1 MTSSAILEWLTYVLG
16 IGGVAGFIAYE
27 FSGLQTYRD
36 RKPVCWAVISL
47 TGPGTL
53 GSIELTVRN
62 RAPAD
67 LFIVALEVIDPGR
80 LRLTGPGA
88 EAGRRAPIDATVAPC
103 PPLASAFPTGTY
115 TLPCA
120 FLGTDMRA
128 MTLRLVVRHPR
139 SFREEGSVRLTARV
153 VASGAAPLAA

>member
-1 MTSSAILEWLTYVLG
+1 MTSSAIIEWLTYVLG

-36 RKPVCWAVISL
+36 RKPVCWAVITL

-53 GSIELTVRN
+53 GRIELTVRN

-67 LFIVALEVIDPGR
+67 LFVVALEVVDSKR
-80 LRLTGPGA
+80 LRLTGPGV
-88 EAGRRAPIDATVAPC
+88 EAGRRAPIDAVVAPC

-120 FLGTDMRA
+120 FIGTDMRTT
-128 MTLRLVVRHPR
+128 TLRLVVRHPR
-139 SFREEGSVRLTARV
+139 AFREQSSVRLTARV
-153 VASGAAPLAA
+153 VAPGQAPAAA